1 MNMENID
8 QRIIDLKQEALRRII
23 GDFSEEFLED
33 LDKYIDLIKVIYD
46 DEFRHSYSNITA
58 MLIKLN
64 KENPQAL
71 EFVSNNFSSLV
82 DKFPKEENLD
92 AYKSLNKL
100 YDHIILEQIRL
111 TEVYSDSKELADNAR
126 DLSKQ
131 ATKLLNRAN
140 KIVKETISVKTELI
154 TVLGIFAAI
163 LLAFVGGLT
172 FSTSVFA
179 NLHQTS
185 IYRIVLAILLIGFVL
200 SNILYGLFYYIDRL
214 VRRDEEDKK
223 IKPLIITNGII
234 LVLIVATILAWSFA
248 LVEKRNE
255 RINTQFTIYET
266 EENIDAKHIS
276 EKDK

>member
-1 MNMENID
+1 MENID

-111 TEVYSDSKELADNAR
+111 TEVYSDSKELVDNAR

>member
-1 MNMENID
+1 MENID

>member
-1 MNMENID
+1 MENID

-276 EKDK
+276 EKDE

>member
-1 MNMENID
+1 MENID

-154 TVLGIFAAI
+154 TVLGIFAVI

-276 EKDK
+276 EKDE

>member
-1 MNMENID
+1 MENID

-46 DEFRHSYSNITA
+46 VEFRHSYSNITA

>member
-1 MNMENID
+1 MENID

-23 GDFSEEFLED
+23 GDFSEKFLED

-276 EKDK
+276 EKDE

>member
-1 MNMENID
+1 MENID

-111 TEVYSDSKELADNAR
+111 TEVYSDSKELADNVAR
-126 DLSKQ
+126 IIAELGLKQ
-131 ATKLLNRAN
+131 RAVAEKAGFEAQAFSDMLNGRRLIKLCD
-140 KIVKETISVKTELI
+140 VVLI
-154 TVLGIFAAI
+154 AEALG
-163 LLAFVGGLT
+163 VT
-172 FSTSVFA
+172 P
-179 NLHQTS
+179 ND
-185 IYRIVLAILLIGFVL
+185 
-200 SNILYGLFYYIDRL
+200 LYGI
-214 VRRDEEDKK
+214 EEDK
-223 IKPLIITNGII
+223 
-234 LVLIVATILAWSFA
+234 
-248 LVEKRNE
+248 
-255 RINTQFTIYET
+255 
-266 EENIDAKHIS
+266 DAS
-276 EKDK
+276 